1 MCNVNNVFFCL
12 FYLQVE
18 PVSICVSSIKLSI
31 THPCHSFS
39 ATPSNTHN
47 VIIKNLTYNID
58 DQLDARMAK
67 FIHMCLNHDNE
78 VCRSIS
84 LSKLLCKNST
94 FASNYS
100 YLSCKYNLSHN
111 DWHLDTSHLIGKVR
125 LKNKQKSC
133 HIGSCQDIIEL
144 CDIRDG
150 LALCDTLS
158 NDDVCKLIDII
169 CLE

>member
-1 MCNVNNVFFCL
+1 MTMKYADPYHYLNCCAKIQLLHQIIVICHVN
-12 FYLQVE
+12 
-18 PVSICVSSIKLSI
+18 
-31 THPCHSFS
+31 
-39 ATPSNTHN
+39 
-47 VIIKNLTYNID
+47 II
-58 DQLDARMAK
+58 
-67 FIHMCLNHDNE
+67 
-78 VCRSIS
+78 
-84 LSKLLCKNST
+84 
-94 FASNYS
+94 
-100 YLSCKYNLSHN
+100 SHT